1 MANYVVGDIQGCFD
15 EFYEGLNV
23 IKFNKSKDFLWVTGD
38 LVNRGPKSLE
48 VLKYVRKLKK
58 SAHIVLGN
66 HDLHFFCLLY
76 TSDAAEE

>member
-1 MANYVVGDIQGCFD
+1 MANYVVGDVQGCFD

-48 VLKYVRKLKK
+48 VLK
-58 SAHIVLGN
+58 
-66 HDLHFFCLLY
+66 
-76 TSDAAEE
+76 